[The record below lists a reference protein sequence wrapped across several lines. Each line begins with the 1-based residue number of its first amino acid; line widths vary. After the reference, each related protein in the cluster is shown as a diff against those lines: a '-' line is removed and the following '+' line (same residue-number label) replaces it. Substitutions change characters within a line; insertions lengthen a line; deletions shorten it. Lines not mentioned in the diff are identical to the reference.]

1 MSTPMMKQWKKF
13 KEQYPE
19 DTILFFQAGDF
30 YELYY
35 QDAKLGHKELNIT
48 LTARKLKN
56 ENVPMAGVPL
66 HVPMAGVPLHAAEKY
81 ILQLVR
87 KGYKIA
93 IADQVEDAQASKGI
107 VKRDVVQI
115 ITPGTIF
122 GDQLLDGKINNYLV
136 SLVRKGSYIGL
147 AMVDIS
153 TGEFLVTEFTGTDA
167 LEELKDELNR
177 LNPAEILI
185 SENLVDDT
193 DLNSIIS
200 HDQSM
205 VLTPID
211 TYYSSYEE
219 TYKLLTSHFGTLS
232 LDGFGIESFKMG
244 ICAAGMI
251 IHYLRETQKS
261 SELYNI
267 TKIIPYS
274 LKEYMMLD
282 DQTLRSLEIFR
293 NLRDGTSQFTLLEIL
308 DRTQTSMGSRLL
320 KKWLRRPLNDK
331 EKIQERLDAVEVFV
345 TQTLLHANL
354 REILTNISDI
364 ERIISK
370 VGLGKANGRDL
381 LALKDSLLYIP
392 ELKNILN
399 TDSKLILTLKG
410 HLYDLSDSVQ
420 LIERSIK
427 EECPPSVREGNI
439 IKSGFNE
446 NLDEL
451 QNVLSE
457 GTDWILKYEK
467 DERRRT
473 RFDKLKVGFNNVFGY
488 YIEITQAALRK
499 GKVPE
504 DYIRKQTLVNS
515 ERFITPELK
524 QWEDKILGADE
535 KIKNLEYELFCE
547 IRQETAKQI
556 GKIQEN
562 AQSIAILDV
571 ISTFAE
577 IASQNQ
583 YIKPNMVDSD
593 DIHIEGGRHPVVER
607 IIGEENFIPND
618 THLDSHEN
626 QILIITGPNMSGK
639 STYLRQV
646 ALIVLMAQIGSFVP
660 AQAKLGICDRIFTR
674 VGAWDFI
681 AMQQSTFMVEMIEV
695 ANILNNATNK
705 SLIILDE
712 VGRGTSTYDGMALA
726 WSITEFLHQSSHVQG
741 KTLFA
746 THYHQLNQLAEYY
759 PRIKNYQFSVKRK
772 GQEILFLHKILPGG
786 TDRSYGVE
794 VARLAGL
801 PQTVV
806 TRAKEIL
813 DVFESAETPTVLK
826 SKKLPTSKP
835 QLMQL
840 TLFDVNKLSSNK
852 SEGLDPMEVS
862 PERILSD
869 KILNELKKI
878 DLDHITPLDAIN
890 KLHELK
896 KKLIGEDSK

>member
-1 MSTPMMKQWKKF
+1 MPIIQVTKKH
-13 KEQYPE
+13 
-19 DTILFFQAGDF
+19 T
-30 YELYY
+30 
-35 QDAKLGHKELNIT
+35 
-48 LTARKLKN
+48 
-56 ENVPMAGVPL
+56 
-66 HVPMAGVPLHAAEKY
+66 
-81 ILQLVR
+81 
-87 KGYKIA
+87 
-93 IADQVEDAQASKGI
+93 
-107 VKRDVVQI
+107 
-115 ITPGTIF
+115 
-122 GDQLLDGKINNYLV
+122 
-136 SLVRKGSYIGL
+136 
-147 AMVDIS
+147 
-153 TGEFLVTEFTGTDA
+153 
-167 LEELKDELNR
+167 
-177 LNPAEILI
+177 
-185 SENLVDDT
+185 
-193 DLNSIIS
+193 
-200 HDQSM
+200 
-205 VLTPID
+205 
-211 TYYSSYEE
+211 
-219 TYKLLTSHFGTLS
+219 

-251 IHYLRETQKS
+251 IHYLRETQKNN
-261 SELYNI
+261 ELYNI
-267 TKIIPYS
+267 TKIVPYS

-282 DQTLRSLEIFR
+282 DQTLRSLEVFR

-308 DRTQTSMGSRLL
+308 L
-320 KKWLRRPLNDK
+320 KKWLRHPLNDK
-331 EKIQERLDAVEVFV
+331 EKIQERLDAVEIFV
-345 TQTLLHANL
+345 TNTLLHANL

-370 VGLGKANGRDL
+370 VGLGKANGMDL
-381 LALKDSLLYIP
+381 LALKDSLLCIP
-392 ELKNILN
+392 ELKKTIN
-399 TDSKLILTLKG
+399 TDSKLISTLKE
-410 HLYDLSDSVQ
+410 HLYELSDLVQ
-420 LIERSIK
+420 LIDRSIK

-451 QNVLSE
+451 QSVHSA
-457 GTDWILKYEK
+457 GTDWILNYEK

-515 ERFITPELK
+515 ERFITQELK

-535 KIKNLEYELFCE
+535 KIKNLEYEIFSE

-556 GKIQEN
+556 DKIQEN

-583 YIKPNMVDSD
+583 YIKPNILDSD
-593 DIHIEGGRHPVVER
+593 DINIKGGRHPVVEKVL
-607 IIGEENFIPND
+607 GEENFIPND

-626 QILIITGPNMSGK
+626 QIMIITGPNMAGK
-639 STYLRQV
+639 SVYLRQV
-646 ALIVLMAQIGSFVP
+646 ALIVLMAHIGCFVP
-660 AQAKLGICDRIFTR
+660 CDLAEIGLCDRIFTR

-681 AMQQSTFMVEMIEV
+681 AMELSTFMVEMVEV
-695 ANILNNATNK
+695 ANILNNATAK
-705 SLIILDE
+705 SLILLDE

-726 WSITEFLHQSSHVQG
+726 WAITEFLHQNSQSAG

-746 THYHQLNQLAEYY
+746 THYHQLNQLTEFY
-759 PRIKNYQFSVKRK
+759 PRIKNYQFAVKRK

-801 PQTVV
+801 PQVVV

-813 DVFESAETPTVLK
+813 DVFENELETPTVLK

-835 QLMQL
+835 ELTQL
-840 TLFDVNKLSSNK
+840 TLFDVNELNSMKG
-852 SEGLDPMEVS
+852 ERLDPMQELS
-862 PERILSD
+862 PEHILGD
-869 KILNELKKI
+869 KIINELKKI
-878 DLDHITPLDAIN
+878 DLDNLTPLNALN

-896 KKLIGEDSK
+896 KKLNEEDIK

>member
-1 MSTPMMKQWKKF
+1 
-13 KEQYPE
+13 
-19 DTILFFQAGDF
+19 
-30 YELYY
+30 
-35 QDAKLGHKELNIT
+35 
-48 LTARKLKN
+48 
-56 ENVPMAGVPL
+56 
-66 HVPMAGVPLHAAEKY
+66 
-81 ILQLVR
+81 
-87 KGYKIA
+87 
-93 IADQVEDAQASKGI
+93 
-107 VKRDVVQI
+107 
-115 ITPGTIF
+115 
-122 GDQLLDGKINNYLV
+122 
-136 SLVRKGSYIGL
+136 
-147 AMVDIS
+147 
-153 TGEFLVTEFTGTDA
+153 
-167 LEELKDELNR
+167 
-177 LNPAEILI
+177 
-185 SENLVDDT
+185 
-193 DLNSIIS
+193 
-200 HDQSM
+200 
-205 VLTPID
+205 
-211 TYYSSYEE
+211 
-219 TYKLLTSHFGTLS
+219 
-232 LDGFGIESFKMG
+232 
-244 ICAAGMI
+244 
-251 IHYLRETQKS
+251 
-261 SELYNI
+261 
-267 TKIIPYS
+267 
-274 LKEYMMLD
+274 MMLD
-282 DQTLRSLEIFR
+282 DQTLRSLEVFR

-320 KKWLRRPLNDK
+320 KKWLRHPLNDK
-331 EKIQERLDAVEVFV
+331 EKIQERLDAVEIFV
-345 TQTLLHANL
+345 TNTLLHANL

-392 ELKNILN
+392 ELKKTIN
-399 TDSKLILTLKG
+399 TDSKLISTLKE
-410 HLYDLSDSVQ
+410 HLYELSDLVQ
-420 LIERSIK
+420 LIDRSIK

-451 QNVLSE
+451 QSVHSA
-457 GTDWILKYEK
+457 GTDWILNYEK

-515 ERFITPELK
+515 ERFITQELK

-535 KIKNLEYELFCE
+535 KIKNLEYEIFSE

-556 GKIQEN
+556 DKIQEN

-583 YIKPNMVDSD
+583 YIKPNILDSD
-593 DIHIEGGRHPVVER
+593 DINIKGGRHPVVEKVL
-607 IIGEENFIPND
+607 GEENFIPND

-626 QILIITGPNMSGK
+626 QIMIITGPNMAGK
-639 STYLRQV
+639 SVYLRQV
-646 ALIVLMAQIGSFVP
+646 ALIVLMAHIGCFVP
-660 AQAKLGICDRIFTR
+660 CDLAEIGLCDRIFTR

-681 AMQQSTFMVEMIEV
+681 AMELSTFMVEMVEV
-695 ANILNNATNK
+695 ANILNNATAK
-705 SLIILDE
+705 SLILLDE

-726 WSITEFLHQSSHVQG
+726 WAITEFLHQNSQSTG

-746 THYHQLNQLAEYY
+746 THYHQLNQLTEFY
-759 PRIKNYQFSVKRK
+759 PRIKNYQFAVKRK

-801 PQTVV
+801 PQVVV

-813 DVFESAETPTVLK
+813 DVFENELETPTVLK

-835 QLMQL
+835 ELTQL
-840 TLFDVNKLSSNK
+840 TLFDVNELNSMKG
-852 SEGLDPMEVS
+852 ERLDPMQELS
-862 PERILSD
+862 PEHILGD
-869 KILNELKKI
+869 KIINELKKI
-878 DLDHITPLDAIN
+878 DLDNLTPLNALN

-896 KKLIGEDSK
+896 KKLNEEDIK